1 MGFMLREEKE
11 SLLTEYDILREEIW
25 DRDYKTWVVNAI
37 LIMGSIVAAFSSSS
51 VKGFPTAALSVS
63 LIAAAVALHATSE
76 QVTSIAYVRVKEIEQ
91 YLKIAGPTRL
101 FESKIADQWWYVAR
115 RNVAYVLF
123 TVLEAVYLYLVYP
136 NIFVFVAALVVG
148 LVLVFLKEKGFGR
161 RKKEAEPEKMEAKK
175 VEEPKK

>member
-1 MGFMLREEKE
+1 MGFLLREEKE

-37 LIMGSIVAAFSSSS
+37 LIMGSIVAAFSVSS
-51 VKGFPTAALSVS
+51 VKGFPTAALSVA

-76 QVTSIAYVRVKEIEQ
+76 KVTAIAYVRVEEIER
-91 YLKIAGPTRL
+91 YLKMAGPTTL

-123 TVLEAVYLYLVYP
+123 AVLESVYLYLIFV
-136 NIFVFVAALVVG
+136 NIFVFVVALVVG
-148 LVLVFLKEKGFGR
+148 LVLVFFKEHGFGR
-161 RKKEAEPEKMEAKK
+161 GKKGAEPKKVEVKK
-175 VEEPKK
+175 VEESKK